1 MIAASLSII
10 LGAALVGAMAD
21 GAAAASPVR
30 TAQTSSVS
38 EVYARYNDNE
48 ITALLVAGQGRAAR
62 EHPGVLVFGLCLSIL
77 LMGVAARFIAN
88 LLNKYRWI
96 AYIGLAVILYVAIGM
111 VYRGAEELRP
121 IVVSL
126 AGLN

>member
-62 EHPGVLVFGLCLSIL
+62 EHPE
-77 LMGVAARFIAN
+77 IA
-88 LLNKYRWI
+88 KF
-96 AYIGLAVILYVAIGM
+96 
-111 VYRGAEELRP
+111 LRP
-121 IVVSL
+121 QSL
-126 AGLN
+126 SDIPESTFVRLTRALRNVDPQYHAGVTVTLLFGDHRAPSRSA